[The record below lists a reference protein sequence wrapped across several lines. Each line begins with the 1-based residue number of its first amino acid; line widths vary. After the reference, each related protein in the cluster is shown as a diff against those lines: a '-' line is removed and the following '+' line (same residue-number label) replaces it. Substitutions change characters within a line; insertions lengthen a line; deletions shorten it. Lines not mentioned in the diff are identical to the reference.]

1 MNARTKMMVALLLAT
16 FFSSASWAESL
27 ISPPVFS
34 KGGPNGGTVTCRI
47 FQFGATVGEPLRA
60 LAVYNNVSS
69 APVPLSF
76 NTCNVS
82 TGLRQNENCSYG
94 ARIVGNVS
102 HTCVFISGGGA
113 GAQYT
118 GSIEIQDSQF
128 NVLEHEAMRV
138 VP

>member
-1 MNARTKMMVALLLAT
+1 MNARTKMMVACVLAMS
-16 FFSSASWAESL
+16 FSAASWAESL
-27 ISPPVFS
+27 VSPPVFS
-34 KGGPNGGTVTCRI
+34 KGGPSGGTVTCRI
-47 FQFGATVGEPLRA
+47 FQFGPTVGEPIRA
-60 LAVYNNVSS
+60 LAVYANTSS
-69 APVPLSF
+69 APLPLSF

-82 TGLRQNENCSYG
+82 SGLRQNENCSYG

-118 GSIEIQDSQF
+118 GTIEIQDSAF
-128 NVLEHEAMRV
+128 NVLEREAMRV